1 MQVTP
6 GTQPELGPS
15 VTEAARRAQIIGA
28 TIETIGELGYTKAS
42 FARIKERADLGSTRI
57 ISYHFGTKA
66 GLMQAVLTTV
76 TGIKDEFLVERTG
89 GGTDRASMLR
99 AYIESEVAFLSA
111 YPQCVRVMLEFAASG
126 DDQEG
131 WSMSASVVREFRTGR
146 LVRQLRQGQREG
158 AFGDFTP
165 VVIAMSIAQAIDG
178 VAAEVAADP
187 SLDIDRYGRELA
199 DLFERA
205 TKASAA

>member
-1 MQVTP
+1 LPELLSRVSFTHASNT

-146 LVRQLRQGQREG
+146 LVRQLRQGQRKVRS
-158 AFGDFTP
+158 AT
-165 VVIAMSIAQAIDG
+165 SRQWSSRC
-178 VAAEVAADP
+178 P
-187 SLDIDRYGRELA
+187 SPKRSTVWQPKSRRIRHW
-199 DLFERA
+199 
-205 TKASAA
+205 T